1 MVPQISLKDYD
12 GLNGFGTSTVGDVNE
27 LTKALSAGFQTA
39 GQTGGSA
46 LRVESLEASLKVVTF
61 TNKHIKLWKKMPK
74 SPAYSTVEEFN
85 VLSSY
90 GAEGAFGFTREGELP
105 QTQDSTY
112 TRQTALV
119 KFMGTTRTVSHP
131 ATLVNPAHGDV
142 IALEN
147 QNGISWLL
155 ERVEDTL
162 FHGNSGLAF
171 DGESEQWDGLDS
183 LIAGGNVIDLEGQPL
198 QEADIEEASNLVVES
213 FGYPT
218 DMFLGTRAMSDLV
231 KTFYPRERVHLPAPS
246 DGKVG
251 MSITSMA
258 TQAGEI
264 EFNPD
269 VFIRQGKQPPAAA
282 TSANA
287 PATPAG
293 IGTGVAVTT
302 PASGNGEWAK
312 LLGAAPAATEFDY
325 AVTACNRFGESAPR
339 LITGAQKL
347 LGVITAAQLTDSVS
361 LPIQNAA
368 VIGANPPEYFILY
381 RSRPIVSTGAPVA
394 ASTNLADYSE
404 IARVRCTTQAAG
416 GNTTATDNN
425 VVLPFTET
433 AYLGQM
439 TPSVLTFRQLAPL
452 MKMDLAVLA
461 PAYRWMVMLY
471 GTPILFAPAKWVR
484 LINVGR
490 LS

>member
-1 MVPQISLKDYD
+1 MLPQISLKDYD
-12 GLNGFGTSTVGDVNE
+12 GLNGFGTSTIGDVNE
-27 LTKALSAGFQTA
+27 LTKALSAGYQTT

-61 TNKHIKLWKKMPK
+61 TNRHIKLWKKIPK

-85 VLSSY
+85 VLSAY
-90 GAEGAFGFTREGELP
+90 GNTGAFGFTREGELP

-119 KFMGTTRTVSHP
+119 KFMGTTRSVTHP

-155 ERVEDTL
+155 ERVEDSL
-162 FHGNSGLAF
+162 FHGNSALAF
-171 DGESEQWDGLDS
+171 DGEAEQWDGLDG
-183 LIAGGNVIDLEGQPL
+183 LIAAGNIIDLEGQPL

-269 VFIRQGKQPPAAA
+269 VFLRQGKQPPAAA

-287 PATPAG
+287 PG
-293 IGTGVAVTT
+293 T
-302 PASGNGEWAK
+302 PASIGLGPAPVATAVTGLGEWAK
-312 LLGAAPAATEFDY
+312 LLGAAPAAPSEFDY
-325 AVTACNRFGESAPR
+325 CVTACNRFGESAPR
-339 LITGAQKL
+339 LITAAQKVN
-347 LGVITAAQLTDSVS
+347 GQIAPGALTDSVT
-361 LPIQNAA
+361 LPIENAA
-368 VIGANPPEYFILY
+368 IIGANPPEYFIMY
-381 RSRPIVSTGAPVA
+381 RSRPTA
-394 ASTNLADYSE
+394 AGSAVSTNLADYSE
-404 IARVRCTTQAAG
+404 IARVRCTSQAAG
-416 GNTTATDNN
+416 IDTVSTDNN

-433 AYLGQM
+433 AYLGQL
-439 TPSVLTFRQLAPL
+439 TPAVLTFRQLAPL

-490 LS
+490 LG

>member
-1 MVPQISLKDYD
+1 MLPQISLKDYD
-12 GLNGFGTSTVGDVNE
+12 GLNGFGSSSIGDVNE
-27 LTKALSAGFQTA
+27 LTKALSAGYQTA

-61 TNKHIKLWKKMPK
+61 TNRHIKLWKKIPK

-85 VLSSY
+85 VLSAY
-90 GAEGAFGFTREGELP
+90 GNTGAFGFTREGELP

-119 KFMGTTRTVSHP
+119 KFMGTTRSVTHP

-155 ERVEDTL
+155 ERVEDSL

-171 DGESEQWDGLDS
+171 DGEAEQWDGLDG
-183 LIAGGNVIDLEGQPL
+183 LIAAGNVVDLEGQPL

-251 MSITSMA
+251 MSITSMS
-258 TQAGEI
+258 TQAGDI

-269 VFIRQGKQPPAAA
+269 VFLRQGKQPPAAG

-287 PATPAG
+287 PAAPAQAL
-293 IGTGVAVTT
+293 TAVGATT
-302 PASGNGEWAK
+302 AAEWAK
-312 LLGAAPAATEFDY
+312 SIGAAPAANNFFCY
-325 AVTACNRFGESAPR
+325 GVTACNRFGESAPR
-339 LITGAQKL
+339 LSVVAGPLSQGIQLSPAQAIAGNPITVTTTNPAI
-347 LGVITAAQLTDSVS
+347 V
-361 LPIQNAA
+361 
-368 VIGANPPEYFILY
+368 GANPPEYFIIY
-381 RSRPIVSTGAPVA
+381 RTRPQA
-394 ASTNLADYSE
+394 TNAMVTDMSQYSE
-404 IARVRCTTQAAG
+404 IARVRCTTQAGAG
-416 GNTTATDNN
+416 VNAVFTDNN
-425 VVLPFTET
+425 AIMPFTET
-433 AYLGQM
+433 AYLGQL

-471 GTPILFAPAKWVR
+471 GTPILFAPAKWIR
-484 LINVGR
+484 LTNIGR
-490 LS
+490 LG